1 MPLAIDVDDNGVRV
15 VDPATETVLA
25 AARLAQVTATP
36 AIHTYYRKSG

>member
-1 MPLAIDVDDNGVRV
+1 MPLAIDVDDNGVWV
-15 VDPATETVLA
+15 IDPATETVLA